1 MQGNCYILIPDAEK
15 NNPIPVKLKD
25 KWQFT
30 DPGPKPDDPPVVVHP
45 SWLGAANRLKN
56 QFGEVREL
64 TLEGKPFI
72 LIELELSFVEGEVA
86 EVLKLQ
92 SNKPGDYK
100 YTILTNTEAVEVLGG
115 KTIPEILAAR

>member
-15 NNPIPVKLKD
+15 NNPVPVKLKD
-25 KWQFT
+25 KWQFA

-45 SWLGAANRLKN
+45 SWIGAANRLKN

-72 LIELELSFVEGEVA
+72 LIELELSFVEGDVA

-92 SNKPGDYK
+92 SNKPGEYK
-100 YTILTNTEAVEVLGG
+100 YTILTNTEAVEVLSG